1 MPAYL
6 TVTYTLPLT
15 APESEHEFNHS
26 LLWPTKALMAR
37 SPKMFQLKTCS
48 LSRGYN
54 GGAQRVESSA

>member
-54 GGAQRVESSA
+54 GGA